1 MAYEHE
7 DGLIMEWPYVGVRVN
22 RDWLLNKV
30 KELEGRID
38 GLIEEAVR
46 LSKEYTDEQLA
57 NYQTQ
62 VEEIRIEFTG
72 LVNALNQEFI
82 NLRAGVNT
90 SLLQM
95 DLKISALEDL
105 IAAEAAAINHR
116 TDLAIEQ
123 NNEYILSE
131 VSKFLADIEVFNI
144 LSGEYMTV
152 QEMFN
157 YLCNLHVEDPITYDE
172 LVNRNITYDALQL
185 LGISY
190 TDLTMR
196 GNSLIP

>member
-7 DGLIMEWPYVGVRVN
+7 DIYEWPHVGVSPN

-30 KELEGRID
+30 KQLEARLD
-38 GLIEEAVR
+38 GLVEEAVK

-62 VEEIRIEFTG
+62 VEEIRTEFTG
-72 LVNALNQEFI
+72 LVNQLGQDFI
-82 NLRAGVNT
+82 NLRTNVNT

-95 DLKISALEDL
+95 DLKIKALEDL
-105 IAAEAAAINHR
+105 IAAEVVAINHR

-131 VSKFLADIEVFNI
+131 VGKFLADIEVYNI
-144 LSGEYMTV
+144 LTGEEMTV

-157 YLCNLHVEDPITYDE
+157 YLANLHVENPITYDQ
-172 LVNRNITYDALQL
+172 LAARNITYDQLAALN
-185 LGISY
+185 ITY
-190 TDLTMR
+190 TDLAVN
-196 GNSLIP
+196 GAVLIPE